1 MARAVLFHGPDRPLE
16 LVHADGPEPRGAE
29 LRVRILCCTL
39 CSSDLHT
46 HAGRRREPTPTVL
59 GHEILG
65 RIEAFG
71 PDAPRRDLRGQPL
84 EAGARITW
92 SVAASCGGCFFCAD
106 GLPQKCARLFK
117 YGHVQ
122 VTRAEPFA
130 GGLADCILLRPGAAA
145 VRAAGGAL
153 AGKSILI
160 LGAGLLG
167 LTAAAM
173 AHAAGAHAV
182 LVCDPDAAR
191 RQRALA
197 FGATH
202 AVSDETEV
210 LAGAIASASAG
221 RGADVVLEFAGVPA
235 AVTAALEHARI
246 GATVVLAGTVRPTAP
261 VAVEPERIV
270 RRQLT
275 IRGVHNY
282 APVDLASALDFLA
295 GPARTYPFSSLIGP
309 SFPLEAADA
318 AFEHAHAHPGT
329 RVVVTP

>member
-1 MARAVLFHGPDRPLE
+1 
-16 LVHADGPEPRGAE
+16 
-29 LRVRILCCTL
+29 
-39 CSSDLHT
+39 
-46 HAGRRREPTPTVL
+46 
-59 GHEILG
+59 
-65 RIEAFG
+65 
-71 PDAPRRDLRGQPL
+71 
-84 EAGARITW
+84 
-92 SVAASCGGCFFCAD
+92 
-106 GLPQKCARLFK
+106 
-117 YGHVQ
+117 
-122 VTRAEPFA
+122 
-130 GGLADCILLRPGAAA
+130 
-145 VRAAGGAL
+145 
-153 AGKSILI
+153 
-160 LGAGLLG
+160 
-167 LTAAAM
+167 M

-235 AVTAALEHARI
+235 AVAAGLEHARI
-246 GATVVLAGTVRPTAP
+246 GATVVLAGTVRPTPP
-261 VAVEPERIV
+261 VAVDPERIV

-282 APVDLASALDFLA
+282 APADLAKALDFLA